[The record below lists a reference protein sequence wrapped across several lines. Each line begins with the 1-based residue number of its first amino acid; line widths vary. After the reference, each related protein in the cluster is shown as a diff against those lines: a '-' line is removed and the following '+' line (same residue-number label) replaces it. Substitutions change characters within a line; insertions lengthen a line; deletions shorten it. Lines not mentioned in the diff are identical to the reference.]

1 MPLLRLRR
9 SDDPPL
15 YVRPG
20 SFRLLFAIRL
30 LMTFRTDA
38 RGDGFRNCY
47 RVTEDFLPH
56 AFRVGILRLH
66 QERSTRDVL
75 PPDEDRTFVPHWFG
89 YPARC
94 GR

>member
-1 MPLLRLRR
+1 
-9 SDDPPL
+9 
-15 YVRPG
+15 
-20 SFRLLFAIRL
+20 
-30 LMTFRTDA
+30 MTFRTYA

-75 PPDEDRTFVPHWFG
+75 PPIRGQVSVPRWFG

-94 GR
+94 GGNRSPQN